1 MHDWQ
6 SQSLSPY
13 HDESVN
19 FSKKNSST
27 IASSLHSH
35 DPRLFKQKIPKSFI
49 LPESLRPRQEID
61 SRVGKM
67 FLASGQMSQNDPV
80 ETSYQKTDPLP
91 FRLLDVVGQLRAELP
106 IQDLVGV
113 HVLLFLAVLRG
124 LQLEKICFDLNF
136 GGIFQ
141 PKTVSK
147 PFRCAFKRQFRIV

>member
-1 MHDWQ
+1 
-6 SQSLSPY
+6 
-13 HDESVN
+13 
-19 FSKKNSST
+19 
-27 IASSLHSH
+27 
-35 DPRLFKQKIPKSFI
+35 
-49 LPESLRPRQEID
+49 
-61 SRVGKM
+61 M

-113 HVLLFLAVLRG
+113 QVLLFLAVLRG

-141 PKTVSK
+141 PKTVS
-147 PFRCAFKRQFRIV
+147 